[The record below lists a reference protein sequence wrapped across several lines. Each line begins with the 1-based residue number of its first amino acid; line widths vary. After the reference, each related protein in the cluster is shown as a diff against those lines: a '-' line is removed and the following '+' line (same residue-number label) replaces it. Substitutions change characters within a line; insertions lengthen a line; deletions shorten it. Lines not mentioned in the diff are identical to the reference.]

1 MSESQGSPGPAGGA
15 PRGQVEALL
24 EEARRL
30 LSTDWRTA
38 GALAQKALELDPSN
52 LVAKS
57 IRAMVSDRK
66 REEDVA
72 RCLAAV
78 REKRAAK
85 DLRGALA
92 EADRWLA
99 EYPLEPRLIQ
109 LREVLAKEAGA
120 APPGEPMA
128 GPPPTTPPAPAWPA
142 EPAPP
147 AARPPE
153 PAPWL
158 PEPPPPPPEWAPGPA
173 APAPPVPPPPPTAPV
188 PVAAPPAPK
197 PPVAKPAGG
206 LGAKLSQRPALV
218 WGLAGGATAL
228 AVIIIVL
235 VMVVGVGKKAPP
247 PEVKPVVAAPVEP
260 APPPP
265 PEAVRL
271 ITNLESAKVTLDEQ
285 PAEAMQEG
293 QLALGSLP
301 AGKHSIKVADRYG
314 EASFAFEITPGA
326 APALTAPP
334 TAKNILAVIVTQAA
348 GKARV
353 HASVARLKLA
363 LDGQPAGEADP
374 AGVELANLA
383 PGTHELSVGEGAA
396 LKKFILEA
404 GPAPSLTAYLQS
416 DRNVGTLVVVTGE
429 DGVAVFLDGQ
439 KQPNPTRRGQLR
451 ITRAPKRYRV
461 KVAKEGFLDE
471 PEREVEVRKGEEVK
485 VAFQLRP
492 APKVATLA
500 IRGATPGAEV
510 LLDQRPLGTIGA
522 DGTFHSASISPGE
535 HVVELRKEKFRPA
548 QIHRVFPAGVTV
560 ELQGGEVALR
570 ALAGTLRL
578 TVLPPGARVTA
589 ARGGENP
596 RPVSPG
602 TLELEEGSWT
612 IVARAPGHVERTER
626 VQIAAGQTVSVEI
639 TLAREAP
646 KGPAPV
652 QTIGMEGFENPQN
665 WTQQGE
671 WYVRRGGNL
680 VLFRPAPQGGT
691 YTFTILMAAGG
702 GVFRGKRLEWVVDFR
717 DQRNHVLYQLERD
730 TFRRTLFVNGRRT
743 ETRKPHGLPL
753 KDELQATLQI
763 EVTANG
769 VTHRVRKGEEW
780 VVLDAL
786 SVPGQNFTV
795 GQFGLIIQGRDEVRL
810 ANFSFR
816 PGK

>member
-1 MSESQGSPGPAGGA
+1 MSEPQRFPEQTGGGT
-15 PRGQVEALL
+15 RGQVEALL

-30 LSTDWRTA
+30 LASDWRAA
-38 GALAQKALELDPSN
+38 GALAQQALELDPAN

-72 RCLAAV
+72 HCLAVV

-99 EYPLEPRLIQ
+99 EYPLEPRLAQ
-109 LREVLAKEAGA
+109 LREVLAREAGA
-120 APPGEPMA
+120 APPAEA
-128 GPPPTTPPAPAWPA
+128 ATGPPPPPSPTQ
-142 EPAPP
+142 
-147 AARPPE
+147 PPE
-153 PAPWL
+153 PAAPPAWL
-158 PEPPPPPPEWAPGPA
+158 PEPPPPPPEWVPGPA
-173 APAPPVPPPPPTAPV
+173 AAAPPVPPPPPAV
-188 PVAAPPAPK
+188 PAPSAALA
-197 PPVAKPAGG
+197 PSRPLAPEPAGG
-206 LGAKLSQRPALV
+206 LAAKLSQRPALV

-228 AVIIIVL
+228 AVIIIAL

-247 PEVKPVVAAPVEP
+247 PEVKPVAAAPVEP

-285 PAEAMQEG
+285 PAELMQEG

-301 AGKHSIKVADRYG
+301 PGKHSIKVADRYG

-326 APALTAPP
+326 APAVIAPP
-334 TAKNILAVIVTQAA
+334 TARNILAVIVTQAA

-353 HASVARLKLA
+353 HASVARLKLT

-374 AGVELANLA
+374 AGIELANLS

-396 LKKFILEA
+396 LRKFILEA

-461 KVAKEGFLDE
+461 KVAKEGFLEE

-492 APKVATLA
+492 APKVASLA

-510 LLDQRPLGTIGA
+510 LLDQRPLGIVGP
-522 DGTFHSASISPGE
+522 DGTFHSATITPGE
-535 HVVELRKEKFRPA
+535 HIIELRKDKFRPA
-548 QIHRVFPAGVTV
+548 QIHRIFPVGITV

-570 ALAGTLRL
+570 ALTGTLRL
-578 TVLPPGARVTA
+578 TVSPAGARVTA
-589 ARGGENP
+589 ARGSEPP
-596 RPVSPG
+596 RPLSPG
-602 TLELEEGSWT
+602 TVELEEGSWT
-612 IVARAPGHVERTER
+612 LIARAPGYLERTER
-626 VQIAAGQTVSVEI
+626 VQIAGGQTVSLEVAL
-639 TLAREAP
+639 TREPP
-646 KGPAPV
+646 KGPPPV
-652 QTIGMEGFENPQN
+652 QTIGMEGFENPQG
-665 WTQQGE
+665 WTRQGE

-680 VLFRPAPQGGT
+680 VLYKPAPQGGT
-691 YTFTILMAAGG
+691 YTFTILMASGG
-702 GVFRGKRLEWVVDFR
+702 GVFRGRRLEWVVDFR

-743 ETRKPHGLPL
+743 ETRKPHGLAL
-753 KDELQATLQI
+753 KDEIQATVQI
-763 EVTANG
+763 EVTATG
-769 VTHRVRKGEEW
+769 ITHRVRKGEEW
-780 VVLDAL
+780 VVLDSL
-786 SVPGQNFTV
+786 NVPGQNFTV
-795 GQFGLIIQGRDEVRL
+795 GQFGFIIQGRDEVRL